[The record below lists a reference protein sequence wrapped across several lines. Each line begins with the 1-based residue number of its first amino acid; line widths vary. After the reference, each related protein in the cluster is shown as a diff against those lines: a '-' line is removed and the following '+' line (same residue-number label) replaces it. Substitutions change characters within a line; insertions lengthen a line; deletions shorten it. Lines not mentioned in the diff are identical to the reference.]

1 MGMIYEFTR
10 ESFPITVMLNEI
22 TVMLNEV
29 KHLHIKILR

>member
-1 MGMIYEFTR
+1 MGMIYEFTL

>member
-1 MGMIYEFTR
+1 MGKIYEFTL
-10 ESFPITVMLNEI
+10 ESFPI